1 MTGVNSVIF
10 IKTCKPM
17 MECLNLNS
25 FKLLVLLRLYIDN
38 RHFASSMPAEI
49 IPTHERGNVVEN
61 GSETQLSLLVSK
73 QFRFDNHT
81 SIGQPIIAFCLM
93 PFSKDTSLFF
103 SLTNLIK
110 QVGG

>member
-1 MTGVNSVIF
+1 MSKLEQF
-10 IKTCKPM
+10 KTSRI
-17 MECLNLNS
+17 LS
-25 FKLLVLLRLYIDN
+25 LYINN
-38 RHFASSMPAEI
+38 RHIASSKSAEI

-61 GSETQLSLLVSK
+61 GSKTQLRLLVSK

-81 SIGQPIIAFCLM
+81 SIGQPIIAFRLM